1 MTQNTTK
8 RYEIGETYWASIP
21 KAGKN
26 KQSSGI
32 LIGWTDKGEAILYSK
47 RYGEIK
53 TNIEDLNAHN

>member
-8 RYEIGETYWASIP
+8 RYEIGETYWTTNP

-32 LIGWTDKGEAILYSK
+32 LIGWTEKGEAILYSK
-47 RYGEIK
+47 RYCEIK
-53 TNIEDLNAHN
+53 TTIEDLNDHN